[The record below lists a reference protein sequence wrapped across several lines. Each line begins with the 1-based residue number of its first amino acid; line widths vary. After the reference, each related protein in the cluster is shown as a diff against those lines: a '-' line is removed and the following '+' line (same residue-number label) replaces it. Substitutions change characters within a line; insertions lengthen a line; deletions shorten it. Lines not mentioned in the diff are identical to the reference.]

1 MHPLRLPELRILI
14 GQYLPQRDILAC
26 ILVSKA
32 WHADFQSLLFRSI
45 TLDDATIHAISK
57 EALHQHAHLIRH
69 LVLSE
74 PMRLTIG
81 SFNPNFNC
89 CHSMSTP
96 IQPHPPQSPPPST
109 PLLSTSPLAP
119 TGTATKYPSSSSHRF
134 PCSTGCRNLLT
145 LDIHPSLLF
154 RRRVHEQI
162 PKYKIPI
169 VGTDRYNDLQDDFW
183 CLQSTDACIRL
194 IQQNPN
200 LQSLTESFDEM
211 SPFHRIR
218 FTKQLCELQHHNL
231 RIIHLSKWE
240 VSPIEFNLLI
250 DNSRSLFLLRFSKL
264 TLKNITGVAIGLRS
278 SSPSATE
285 TAFSPQPQSSTPP
298 ATPVLDLQHLKVLVM
313 THATFQMSEL
323 RIEAPSLIVINLSF
337 SQVQCNNAWSSSPN
351 IVWNTPSLQQLV
363 HNRTERSIGTASLLS
378 SPRAL
383 CAASFADYELP
394 AQLTTEI
401 VTKQGQNLQSLR
413 LACFTG
419 VTPEDL
425 RLVLTNCPNLVTLC
439 APEIRMWAGDL
450 VPVAV
455 GGTHPPFS
463 PSPTSH
469 DARRAG
475 SGNISAGCGVGS
487 GGDGVCATR
496 GRGVEGS
503 KQHQDDQEMP
513 WGCGNVNFQPTSYN
527 QAMPQDSGSQK
538 EWICHKLERLSIYV
552 SLEPVQED
560 DEMMCY
566 PGNVQ
571 EHGFGNGQGLPSLAF
586 DKDTQAR
593 LYSREQPH
601 SLQQD
606 HQQKQSWHL
615 FQHRSHQHQYRHHR
629 QHQEATVDLT
639 RVAFLNQLSK
649 LRRLKHLDLS
659 GEHVEKASLVQ
670 IGLPWTLPGGIEQLA
685 TLQELEHIAVTGWVE
700 QMGPEE
706 ISWMKRSWPKLQHVS
721 LLKTDTPG
729 ISRFQGLLA
738 KMWPE
743 LTVQDKARN
752 KGFCPPL
759 YLR

>member
-1 MHPLRLPELRILI
+1 MHPLRLPELRMLI

-26 ILVSKA
+26 ILVCKA

-45 TLDDATIHAISK
+45 TLDDATLRLISK

-74 PMRLTIG
+74 PMRLTIA
-81 SFNPNFNC
+81 SFNPNIIC
-89 CHSMSTP
+89 CLSMPTST
-96 IQPHPPQSPPPST
+96 QAHPPQSPPPST
-109 PLLSTSPLAP
+109 SPLSTSPLTP
-119 TGTATKYPSSSSHRF
+119 TGTATKYCTLSCRF
-134 PCSTGCRNLLT
+134 PCSTACRNLLT

-169 VGTDRYNDLQDDFW
+169 VGTDQYNDLQDDFW

-218 FTKQLCELQHHNL
+218 FTKQLCELKHHNL

-240 VSPIEFNLLI
+240 VSPAELNLLV

-264 TLKNITGVAIGLRS
+264 TLKNTTGVAVGLRS

-285 TAFSPQPQSSTPP
+285 TAFQPQPPSPP
-298 ATPVLDLQHLKVLVM
+298 AAPVLNLQHLKVLVM

-323 RIEAPSLIVINLSF
+323 RIEAPNLMVINLSF

-383 CAASFADYELP
+383 RATSFADYELP
-394 AQLTTEI
+394 SQLTTEI

-419 VTPEDL
+419 VTPADL
-425 RLVLTNCPNLVTLC
+425 RLVLTKCPNLINLC

-450 VPVAV
+450 VPVVV
-455 GGTHPPFS
+455 GGAHTLFS
-463 PSPTSH
+463 PSPTLRE
-469 DARRAG
+469 ARSAG
-475 SGNISAGCGVGS
+475 SGDLDAGCDVDS
-487 GGDGVCATR
+487 DGGDAYATQ

-503 KQHQDDQEMP
+503 KQHQDDQEMS
-513 WGCGNVNFQPTSYN
+513 WGCGNLPFQTASHNTHSHPT
-527 QAMPQDSGSQK
+527 MPQDSASPK
-538 EWICHKLERLSIYV
+538 EWVCHKLERLSIYV

-560 DEMMCY
+560 GELMCY
-566 PGNVQ
+566 PDNVQ
-571 EHGFGNGQGLPSLAF
+571 EQGFGNGQGSPSVAF

-593 LYSREQPH
+593 LYSRQQPH

-606 HQQKQSWHL
+606 HQQKQSWHH
-615 FQHRSHQHQYRHHR
+615 FQHRIHHRHRHHR
-629 QHQEATVDLT
+629 QHQEATADQS

-649 LRRLKHLDLS
+649 LRHLKHLDLS
-659 GEHVEKASLVQ
+659 GEHVEKANLGQ

-700 QMGPEE
+700 HMGPEE
-706 ISWMKRSWPKLQHVS
+706 ISWMKRSWPKLQHIS

-743 LTVQDKARN
+743 LNVQDKARN
-752 KGFCPPL
+752 KGSCPPL

>member
-1 MHPLRLPELRILI
+1 MLI

-26 ILVSKA
+26 ILVCKA

-45 TLDDATIHAISK
+45 TLDDATLRVISK

-69 LVLSE
+69 LVLTE
-74 PMRLTIG
+74 PMRLTKG
-81 SFNPNFNC
+81 SFNPNVVC
-89 CHSMSTP
+89 CNSTP
-96 IQPHPPQSPPPST
+96 IPTQAFPLQSP
-109 PLLSTSPLAP
+109 LLTSPLAP
-119 TGTATKYPSSSSHRF
+119 MDTSTRCYSSSSYRF
-134 PCSTGCRNLLT
+134 PCSTAVRNLLT

-240 VSPIEFNLLI
+240 ISPTELNLLV

-285 TAFSPQPQSSTPP
+285 TAFSPQPQPP
-298 ATPVLDLQHLKVLVM
+298 SPPVIPVLNLQHLKVLVM
-313 THATFQMSEL
+313 THATFHMSEL
-323 RIEAPSLIVINLSF
+323 RIEAPNLAVINLSF

-351 IVWNTPSLQQLV
+351 IIWNTPSLQQLI
-363 HNRTERSIGTASLLS
+363 HNRTERSVGTASLLS
-378 SPRAL
+378 SPHAL
-383 CAASFADYELP
+383 RAASFADYELP

-401 VTKQGQNLQSLR
+401 VTKQGQHLQSLR

-419 VTPEDL
+419 VTPADL
-425 RLVLTNCPNLVTLC
+425 RLVLTNCPNLVNLC

-450 VPVAV
+450 VPDVV
-455 GGTHPPFS
+455 GEIDPNFS
-463 PSPTSH
+463 LSPTLSRE
-469 DARRAG
+469 ARGAG
-475 SGNISAGCGVGS
+475 SGNISVECGIGG
-487 GGDGVCATR
+487 GGDSVCATQ
-496 GRGVEGS
+496 GRGFEGS
-503 KQHQDDQEMP
+503 KQHQVDQEMS
-513 WGCGNVNFQPTSYN
+513 WGCGEVPPQPTFHN
-527 QAMPQDSGSQK
+527 AHLHPAMPQDSSGSPK
-538 EWICHKLERLSIYV
+538 EWVCHKLERLSIYV

-560 DEMMCY
+560 DEMVCY
-566 PGNVQ
+566 PGDVQ
-571 EHGFGNGQGLPSLAF
+571 GHGFRKGQGSPTVAF
-586 DKDTQAR
+586 DKDIQAR
-593 LYSREQPH
+593 LYSLQQPH

-606 HQQKQSWHL
+606 HQQKQSWHH
-615 FQHRSHQHQYRHHR
+615 FQHRTHYYQHRHHR
-629 QHQEATVDLT
+629 QHQESSVDRT

-659 GEHVEKASLVQ
+659 GEHVEKANLVQ
-670 IGLPWTLPGGIEQLA
+670 IGLPWTLSGGIEQLA

-706 ISWMKRSWPKLQHVS
+706 ISWMKQSWPKLQHVS

-729 ISRFQGLLA
+729 ISRFQDHLA

-752 KGFCPPL
+752 KGSCPPL

>member
-1 MHPLRLPELRILI
+1 
-14 GQYLPQRDILAC
+14 A
-26 ILVSKA
+26 
-32 WHADFQSLLFRSI
+32 
-45 TLDDATIHAISK
+45 
-57 EALHQHAHLIRH
+57 
-69 LVLSE
+69 
-74 PMRLTIG
+74 
-81 SFNPNFNC
+81 
-89 CHSMSTP
+89 
-96 IQPHPPQSPPPST
+96 
-109 PLLSTSPLAP
+109 
-119 TGTATKYPSSSSHRF
+119 ATKYCTLSYRF
-134 PCSTGCRNLLT
+134 PCSTTCRNLLT

-218 FTKQLCELQHHNL
+218 FTKQLTELKHHNL

-240 VSPIEFNLLI
+240 VSPAELNLLV

-264 TLKNITGVAIGLRS
+264 TLKNTTGVAVGLRS

-285 TAFSPQPQSSTPP
+285 TAFQPQPPSPP
-298 ATPVLDLQHLKVLVM
+298 AAPVLDLQHLKVLVM

-323 RIEAPSLIVINLSF
+323 RIEAPNLMVINLSF

-351 IVWNTPSLQQLV
+351 IVWNTPSLQQLI

-383 CAASFADYELP
+383 RATSFADYELP
-394 AQLTTEI
+394 SQLTTEI

-419 VTPEDL
+419 VTAADL
-425 RLVLTNCPNLVTLC
+425 RLVLTKCPNLINLC

-450 VPVAV
+450 VPVVV
-455 GGTHPPFS
+455 GGVHTLFS
-463 PSPTSH
+463 PSPTLRE
-469 DARRAG
+469 ARGAG
-475 SGNISAGCGVGS
+475 SGDLGAGCDVDS
-487 GGDGVCATR
+487 GGGDVYATQ

-503 KQHQDDQEMP
+503 NQHQDDQEMP
-513 WGCGNVNFQPTSYN
+513 WGCDNLPFQSASHNTHSHPT
-527 QAMPQDSGSQK
+527 MPQDSASPK
-538 EWICHKLERLSIYV
+538 EWVCHKLERLSIYV
-552 SLEPVQED
+552 SLEPLQED
-560 DEMMCY
+560 EELMRDFTAD
-566 PGNVQ
+566 NN
-571 EHGFGNGQGLPSLAF
+571 HIA
-586 DKDTQAR
+586 
-593 LYSREQPH
+593 YS
-601 SLQQD
+601 
-606 HQQKQSWHL
+606 KTIN
-615 FQHRSHQHQYRHHR
+615 RSRAGTIFNIASTTATDIIDNTKKR
-629 QHQEATVDLT
+629 QLT
-639 RVAFLNQLSK
+639 KAGH
-649 LRRLKHLDLS
+649 LKHLDLS
-659 GEHVEKASLVQ
+659 GEHVEKANLGQ

-700 QMGPEE
+700 HMGPEE

-743 LTVQDKARN
+743 LNVQDKARN
-752 KGFCPPL
+752 KGSCPPL